1 MDVFLQDLI
10 HLDKLNET
18 ETIFFYG
25 MTSNMAMLLYILIMK
40 RYKNDCYLHLE
51 IPSFVYEHGSF
62 FSRHTNINNLAIQL
76 INCINNNIHT
86 IIIPYTLSARYANG
100 SHANMLIY
108 KVIENVHQI
117 DHFEPHGEKVG
128 DKELYLQQSTV
139 FQSQIVEL
147 QQIIK
152 NYYQTKN
159 KNIEQLYNTSFDI
172 CPTPYGLQAK
182 HQLFYSNNNSGMFE
196 LTKDSGLCGY
206 WSYFLAELVLKFPN
220 LQTSV
225 ITEEVLK
232 YSSDDLNHIIRGY
245 IFYNND
251 DLLKLYKRFSKKSI
265 RNLISLNTPDVILY
279 QRLHSYIYKKYL
291 KNSILSVILDRFR
304 HGGKKLTNKHLKKK
318 RTNKHLRKTH
328 KKTFTKKYR
337 QQ

>member
-1 MDVFLQDLI
+1 MS
-10 HLDKLNET
+10 N
-18 ETIFFYG
+18 TIW
-25 MTSNMAMLLYILIMK
+25 
-40 RYKNDCYLHLE
+40 
-51 IPSFVYEHGSF
+51 V
-62 FSRHTNINNLAIQL
+62 
-76 INCINNNIHT
+76 
-86 IIIPYTLSARYANG
+86 
-100 SHANMLIY
+100 
-108 KVIENVHQI
+108 
-117 DHFEPHGEKVG
+117 
-128 DKELYLQQSTV
+128 
-139 FQSQIVEL
+139 
-147 QQIIK
+147 
-152 NYYQTKN
+152 
-159 KNIEQLYNTSFDI
+159 
-172 CPTPYGLQAK
+172 QAK

-232 YSSDDLNHIIRGY
+232 YSSVDLNHIIRGY

-279 QRLHSYIYKKYL
+279 ERLHSYIYKKYL
-291 KNSILSVILDRFR
+291 KNSILSFILDRFR